1 MYQIANDLQILISKT
16 IALIFLLL
24 FDTFNSH
31 GKFQWYCIST
41 IMRFK
46 TSKICR
52 QNNQKNPERSSV
64 YIFSQERG
72 QINCTT
78 TVRIPLVLY
87 YVV

>member
-1 MYQIANDLQILISKT
+1 MYQITNDLQILISKT

-31 GKFQWYCIST
+31 GKFQWYCIPT

-52 QNNQKNPERSSV
+52 QNNQKTLKHHL
-64 YIFSQERG
+64 YIYILKKEAKS
-72 QINCTT
+72 I
-78 TVRIPLVLY
+78 VLLL
-87 YVV
+87 

>member
-1 MYQIANDLQILISKT
+1 MVL
-16 IALIFLLL
+16 
-24 FDTFNSH
+24 H
-31 GKFQWYCIST
+31 T
-41 IMRFK
+41 IMWFK
-46 TSKICR
+46 TAKICR